1 MSQVQRE
8 LCFIYNAQSGV
19 AHALMDYV
27 HKIVSP
33 QTYACSL
40 CSVTYGNLGMHRQW
54 ASYLR
59 GLPFKT
65 RFLYEDTQPKHL
77 GALKLPAAFVVDN
90 ENWVQVIE
98 AAEMDAAKTLDA
110 LIALCDSK
118 LGAYKDV

>member
-77 GALKLPAAFVVDN
+77 GALKLPAAFVV
-90 ENWVQVIE
+90 V
-98 AAEMDAAKTLDA
+98 AAEHVTVAVAVPEVLEKVKFL
-110 LIALCDSK
+110 LILIQIAL
-118 LGAYKDV
+118 